1 MFPFDK
7 GRMLRHGS
15 IIEGTSHGEQEANV
29 TITRD
34 IISPIS

>member
-15 IIEGTSHGEQEANV
+15 IVEGEQEANV

-34 IISPIS
+34 IISPVS